1 MPRSRIE
8 RKANEQDPMASE
20 HTLNFTDAAFEQEVL
35 KSDVPVLVDFWA
47 AWCPPCRAM
56 GPTVDALAA
65 EYAGRITIGKMN
77 IDDNPQTQM
86 RYQVRSIPTLL
97 LFKGG
102 KVVEQRVG
110 AMPKAELLKVLA
122 PHLPAAAPAAPA
134 ETQLA
139 S

>member
-1 MPRSRIE
+1 MS
-8 RKANEQDPMASE
+8 SE

-35 KSDVPVLVDFWA
+35 KSDLPVLVDFWA
-47 AWCPPCRAM
+47 AWCPPCRAI

-65 EYAGRITIGKMN
+65 EYAGRITVGKMN
-77 IDDNPQTQM
+77 VDDNPQTQM

-102 KVVEQRVG
+102 KVVDQRVG
-110 AMPKAELLKVLA
+110 AMPKSDLQKVLEPHA
-122 PHLPAAAPAAPA
+122 PQGTVVPIDVRKV
-134 ETQLA
+134 